1 MSKAERITTRKRES
15 QQHGIEKLIKAGEYT
30 VGATTDIQDE
40 TGQQKHGYELVER
53 GQQSTGARDE
63 KSECK
68 MRKVSTS

>member
-1 MSKAERITTRKRES
+1 M
-15 QQHGIEKLIKAGEYT
+15 IKTGEYT

-53 GQQSTGARDE
+53 GQQSTGAQDE
-63 KSECK
+63 KSECE

>member
-1 MSKAERITTRKRES
+1 MSKAERNTMRKRES

-53 GQQSTGARDE
+53 SRRAQE
-63 KSECK
+63 YE
-68 MRKVSTS
+68 MRKASMR